1 MFERGDQAGSGHLS
15 KSFARPESTLR
26 KSGE

>member
-1 MFERGDQAGSGHLS
+1 MFERGDQPGSGHLS

-26 KSGE
+26 KPGK